1 MQFRRVNG
9 FALAFFVTASVA
21 LVALS
26 AAGCG
31 GAPTEV
37 AAAPTPKPRDAGDIA
52 RSIADAKIGMLVY
65 VDRARSH
72 PVSARLASLDL
83 YQPLL
88 EGTGLD
94 PQRDIERAYVAAPSA
109 TGGDRTVVVAQYSPT
124 EEQVKGAIDVMIS
137 KSQPPGEW
145 LKDVGVPAAKV
156 TVRGQTRVVALP
168 APSLLVVLPES
179 KAKAAKR
186 FAGTGGFPDPEGK
199 EAAVA
204 TVVDPGRSLR
214 APQAPRVPETL
225 KKARATITLSDD
237 GGADVKVVGESESE
251 SQAAADAEALTSEID
266 RVTSLKVAF
275 IKVRLFGP
283 VEFKPEG
290 SQVKSDVRL
299 TSDDFDKLFTVL
311 SAIIPR

>member
-1 MQFRRVNG
+1 MRLRRVIG
-9 FALAFFVTASVA
+9 FALAFFVTASVG
-21 LVALS
+21 LG

-31 GAPTEV
+31 GAPVEG
-37 AAAPTPKPRDAGDIA
+37 AAAPAPKPRDAADIA
-52 RSIADAKIGMLVY
+52 RSVADAKIGVLVY

-72 PVSARLASLDL
+72 PVSSRLAALDVW
-83 YQPLL
+83 QPML

-94 PQRDIERAYVAAPSA
+94 PQRDIERAYVASPSA
-109 TGGDRTVVVAQYSPT
+109 TGGDRTVVVAQYTPT
-124 EEQVKGAIDVMIS
+124 EDQVKGAIDVMIG

-145 LKDVGVPAAKV
+145 LNDVGVPAARV
-156 TVRGQTRVVALP
+156 TVRGQTRVVALA
-168 APSLLVVLPES
+168 APSFLVVLPES

-186 FAGTGGFPDPEGK
+186 FAGTGGFPDPEGQ

-214 APQAPRVPETL
+214 APNAPRVPDTL
-225 KKARATITLSDD
+225 RKARATVTLSPD
-237 GGADVKVVGESESE
+237 GGADVKVVGECESE
-251 SQAAADAEALTSEID
+251 AQAAADAEALTNEID
-266 RVTSLKVAF
+266 RATSLKVAF

-290 SQVKSDVRL
+290 SQVKSDVHL
-299 TSDDFDKLFTVL
+299 TSGDFDKLFTVL